1 MSRYA
6 ALRAEPAVWSIF
18 DCAAA
23 IFVAPVF
30 DAVRSYDELRAARQQ
45 VTSRATLRPRRPL
58 FSIRATPRPGLTL
71 R

>member
-30 DAVRSYDELRAARQQ
+30 DAVRTYDDLRATQRQ
-45 VTSRATLRPRRPL
+45 VTSRAVPQPRRPM
-58 FSIRATPRPGLTL
+58 FGFRAAPRRGLTL
-71 R
+71 G

>member
-30 DAVRSYDELRAARQQ
+30 DAVRTYDDLRAARQQ
-45 VTSRATLRPRRPL
+45 VTSRAALRPRRPL
-58 FSIRATPRPGLTL
+58 FGYRAAPRRGLTL
-71 R
+71 G